1 MKAGTQAQCHYIHLL
16 LILMDDDTIGRDGY
30 DKDDNGNDNG
40 DDGTFLLYFCYDDDF
55 ANSK

>member
-1 MKAGTQAQCHYIHLL
+1 
-16 LILMDDDTIGRDGY
+16 MDDDTIGRDGY

-40 DDGTFLLYFCYDDDF
+40 DDGTFLLYFCHDDDF

>member
-1 MKAGTQAQCHYIHLL
+1 
-16 LILMDDDTIGRDGY
+16 MDDDTIGRDGY

-40 DDGTFLLYFCYDDDF
+40 DDGTFLLYFSYDDDF